1 LAATV
6 FVIVGGAVVTYLFAL
21 ARFVLR
27 GDLYDY

>member
-1 LAATV
+1 MRTLLATV
-6 FVIVGGAVVTYLFAL
+6 AVIVAGYVFAV

>member
-1 LAATV
+1 VRTLAATML
-6 FVIVGGAVVTYLFAL
+6 VIVAGYVFAV